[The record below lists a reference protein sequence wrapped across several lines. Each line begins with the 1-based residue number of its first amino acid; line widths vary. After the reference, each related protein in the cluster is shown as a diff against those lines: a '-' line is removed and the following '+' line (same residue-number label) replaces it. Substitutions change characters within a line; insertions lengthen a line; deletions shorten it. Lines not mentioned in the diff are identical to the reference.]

1 MRCEQDIAFPKRIIV
16 RFPVVKNKSQVWDL
30 FQLASYDLI
39 CFVKYYRVTRINL
52 RAWNWSNIL
61 Q

>member
-16 RFPVVKNKSQVWDL
+16 RFPVVKKKSQVWDL
-30 FQLASYDLI
+30 FRLASYDLI
-39 CFVKYYRVTRINL
+39 YFVKYYRVTRINL